1 MAPGVG
7 ASGVM
12 GIALETTPG
21 TYLAPTK
28 FVPFNS
34 NSLNYKQE
42 TQFRR
47 PVRKTPDQV
56 WAVPGNAN
64 IEGDIEMDFL
74 DDVVPYFMNAS
85 RMVVVKSGTTP
96 NWIYTG
102 TPSDVAIPA
111 KTMSIT
117 VVRNGI
123 VFGYTGCVVSS
134 FTITVNDGVLAYNC
148 SILGR
153 DETVQT
159 APTETWGTST
169 PYGAGMY
176 SIEIPTG
183 SAVLDTDT
191 FEFQVE
197 DSGSPE
203 FRLKTPGRGA
213 QFIRY
218 GERTVST
225 SVSRDFESRADYDAY
240 KALTSQSVTITASK
254 GSNNS
259 VSILVPSTIKDTYEI
274 EGNSQGDLVR
284 ANIQYQHILPASGG
298 VYSLIVKTQEN
309 IT

>member
-34 NSLNYKQE
+34 NSLQYQQE

-47 PVRKTPDQV
+47 PVRATPDQV
-56 WAVPGNAN
+56 WAVPGNAH
-64 IEGDIEMDFL
+64 IEGDIEMDLL
-74 DDVVPYFMNAS
+74 DDVMPYFMTAS
-85 RMVVVKSGTTP
+85 RMDVVKSGSSP
-96 NWIYTG
+96 NFIYTG
-102 TPSDVAIPA
+102 TPTAVAVPT

-134 FTITVNDGVLAYNC
+134 FTITVSDGVLMYNC

-153 DETVQT
+153 DEAVQSLPV
-159 APTETWGTST
+159 PTWPTTT
-169 PYGAGMY
+169 PYGAGQY
-176 SIEIPTG
+176 SIEIPT
-183 SAVLDTDT
+183 STPVLDTDT

-197 DSGSPE
+197 DNATPE

-213 QFIRY
+213 QFIRF

-225 SVSRDFESRADYDAY
+225 QVSRDFESRTDYDAY
-240 KALTSQSVTITASK
+240 KALTAQSVTITASK
-254 GSNNS
+254 GTNNQ
-259 VSILVPSTIKDTYEI
+259 VSILVPSTIKDSYEI

-284 ANIQYQHILPASGG
+284 ANIQYQHVLPASGG
-298 VYSLIVKTQEN
+298 VYSLIVKTQEDLA
-309 IT
+309 